1 MPFRAAIPRIFLLA
15 SVLTLC
21 NVSLA
26 QSIGGCDTYTPTD
39 GQTVTCS
46 PGVTPAATSGVQ
58 TLPNNTSNNNVTVN
72 VLSGTSINFQG
83 SPIGI
88 GSGSVVNN
96 YGTLNSNSFRYGY
109 GMSSGVNGRSQL
121 GGSTLNNFSS
131 GQIITGGRDSDG
143 IYILSDSAR
152 SLGNTVVNAGSVQTS
167 GINAFGV
174 HINSGA
180 TSSTVQNTIT
190 NSGTITTSGSGS
202 YGIRLQSAQA
212 AGSIVNSGTITTT
225 GLNADGISVRN
236 TGNIISINNSGTITV
251 QGAAKGISI
260 TGAAT
265 IVNSGK
271 ISAPE
276 TAVYF
281 DSSASTALS
290 NSVTLLPG
298 SQIFGNIS
306 FNTNNTSE
314 LLSFDGFRNS
324 NFNNG
329 VTGANELQVLNGA
342 DVKMNS
348 PNGYAYGW
356 GKIKVDGNSRLEIS
370 TPISNSAQVAASS
383 SSLTKT
389 GDGVLILSG
398 DNTYTGGT
406 TISSGTL
413 ILTGSVASGVNVNQ
427 STTLQG
433 SGTINGTVNNSG
445 LIQPGTSGV
454 QTNLTIAGNYT
465 SNGGVFVTEL
475 NTAQSNLVANTL
487 TITGQGNT
495 ASGSTQI
502 GLINIEKLGQPTS
515 GDGIPLVI
523 ASAGAVTSNTAF
535 YYPNRIAVGAYEYS
549 IIKGGASSQDSWYL
563 KSDNSASLTTAAA
576 YGSKPLENY
585 DPAQASTLAVAQVIV
600 PGVSPLPSAVTP
612 EPSQRIEVAAYPA
625 LLSLANL
632 YMRTSVDNFDMRR
645 PEFAQGSQSLGFKAG
660 PRTWGRVIGKSAE
673 LKTEDRSRGP
683 GLEGRTFAIQL
694 GRDVIR
700 HQSDDGAQTFFGPF
714 TTFGQASGNTFS
726 SNGSFRTGNTL
737 LQGFSLGLNATH
749 IGAQGWYVDGVLQ
762 GTRFTG
768 LRVNSVLGPSINTTG
783 WGLTASV
790 ETGWRF
796 GLTER
801 VSLTPQAQ
809 VIYNNSQFNDTADIY
824 APVGIA
830 NDASTI
836 GRIGVKLAYD
846 STQQEGP
853 RTQAWLRLSGLSA
866 LSGRNPQ
873 VSFKNPYGSDS
884 VSFSAQTPANWLS
897 LDAGLNVHV
906 STNTQLSFNLGYD
919 TSVTGAY
926 NGVFGQLSLQV
937 AF

>member
-1 MPFRAAIPRIFLLA
+1 MHFRAAITRIF
-15 SVLTLC
+15 VLSSALILV
-21 NVSLA
+21 NVSHA
-26 QSIGGCDTYTPTD
+26 QSIGGCDSYTPTE

-46 PGVTPAATSGVQ
+46 AGVTPAATSGVQ
-58 TLPNNTSNNNVTVN
+58 TPSNNTSNNNVTVN

-88 GSGSVVNN
+88 GSGSTVNN
-96 YGTLNSNSFRYGY
+96 YGTLNSNSFLYGY
-109 GMSSGVNGRSQL
+109 GMSSGVNRRSQL

-143 IYILSDSAR
+143 IYILADASK
-152 SLGNTVVNAGSVQTS
+152 SLGNTILNAGSVQTS
-167 GINAFGV
+167 GTDSIGV

-180 TSSTVQNTIT
+180 TSGAVQNTIT

-202 YGIRLQSAQA
+202 HGIRLQSAKA
-212 AGSIVNSGTITTT
+212 AGSIVNSGSITTS

-236 TGNIISINNSGTITV
+236 TGNVVSINNSGTITA
-251 QGAAKGISI
+251 QGAARGISI

-281 DSSASTALS
+281 DSTASTTLS
-290 NSVTLLPG
+290 NSLTLIPG
-298 SQIFGNIS
+298 SQISGNIS
-306 FNTNNTSE
+306 FNTSNTSE
-314 LLSFDGFRNS
+314 LLSFDGFKNS
-324 NFNNG
+324 NFNNN
-329 VTGANELQVLNGA
+329 VTGVNELQALNGA

-356 GKIKVDGNSRLEIS
+356 GKVKVDGNSRLEIS
-370 TPISNSAQVAASS
+370 SPIANSTQAAASS
-383 SSLTKT
+383 STLTKT

-406 TISSGTL
+406 TISAGTL
-413 ILTGSVASGVNVNQ
+413 IINGSVASGVNINQ
-427 STTLQG
+427 ASTLQG
-433 SGTINGTVNNSG
+433 NGTIYGTVNNSG
-445 LIQPGTSGV
+445 MIQPAASGA

-502 GLINIEKLGQPTS
+502 GFTNIEKLGQPTS
-515 GDGIPLVI
+515 GNGIPLII
-523 ASAGAVTSNTAF
+523 ATAGASTGNTTF
-535 YYPNRIAVGAYEYS
+535 YYPNRIAAGAYEYS
-549 IIKGGASSQDSWYL
+549 IVKGGEGSPENWYL
-563 KSDNSASLTTAAA
+563 KSDNSTSLATAAA
-576 YGSKPLENY
+576 YGSQPLENY
-585 DPAQASTLAVAQVIV
+585 DTTQQSALAVTQVSV
-600 PGVSPLPSAVTP
+600 PGIGPLPSSVTP
-612 EPSQRIEVAAYPA
+612 EPTQRIEVAAYPA

-632 YMRTSVDNFDMRR
+632 YSRTTVDNFDLRR
-645 PEFAQGSQSLGFKAG
+645 PDFTQGSQSLGLKTG
-660 PRTWGRVIGKSAE
+660 PMTWGRVIGKSAA
-673 LKTEDRSRGP
+673 LKADDSNQGP

-694 GRDVIR
+694 GRDVYR
-700 HQSDDGAQTFFGPF
+700 HQSEDGAQTFFGPF
-714 TTFGQASGNTFS
+714 FTFGQASGNTFS
-726 SNGSFRTGNTL
+726 SNGSFKTGNTL

-749 IGAQGWYVDGVLQ
+749 MTSQGWYVDAVLQ

-768 LRVNSVLGPSINTTG
+768 MRVNSVLGASMNTTG

-796 GLTER
+796 GLSER

-809 VIYNNSQFNDTADIY
+809 LIYNNSQFNDTADIY
-824 APVGIA
+824 APIGIA

-846 STQQEGP
+846 STQQDGP
-853 RTQAWLRLSGLSA
+853 RTQAWLRLSGLST
-866 LSGRNPQ
+866 LNGRNPQ
-873 VSFKNPYGSDS
+873 LSFKNPYGSDS
-884 VSFSAQTPANWLS
+884 VPFSAQTPANWMS
-897 LDAGLNVHV
+897 IDAGLNVQI

-919 TSVTGAY
+919 TSITGAY
-926 NGVFGQLSLQV
+926 NGVFGQLGLQV
-937 AF
+937 DF